1 MTRAARGHVPPAAG
15 SEEPVAVVGLSC
27 RYPGGADSPAAFW
40 DLLVEGRD
48 GIGDGAERWAPYAQ
62 AGPEQEAVVRATTSR
77 GGFLDDIAGF
87 DAEFFGIAPR
97 EAELMDPQQ
106 RLLLELA
113 WEALED
119 AGIPPL
125 GLGGG
130 DCGVFVGVG
139 SDDYGRRLL
148 EDLPGIEAW
157 TGIGAA
163 LCATANRV
171 SHSLD
176 LRGPSLAVDTACS
189 ASLVGVHLARRSLLS
204 GDCDLALAAGVN
216 LMVAPGLSVTLDRA
230 GATSPDGR
238 SKPFDASADGYGR
251 GEGAGVLVLKRLA
264 DAERAGDRV
273 LAVIRGSGVSQDG
286 RTAGIMAPSGEAQAD
301 LLRRTYDRCGI
312 APAGVDY
319 VEAHGTGT
327 VAGDPLEA
335 GALAAVLGAGR
346 PADRPCLIGSVKG
359 NIGHLEAG
367 SGIAGMIKTILAL
380 VHEEI
385 PPSGRFSVPS
395 PRIPWE
401 ESRLRVARERTPWP
415 RGERPRRAGVSS
427 FGYGGTI
434 AHVVLEEA
442 PARPVPSPDG
452 HDGHDVQ
459 DAPPRLFPLSGRS
472 GAALREDAARLAD
485 WLGGPGADVPLG
497 SLARDLGARRSH
509 LERRVAVVAAGPGEL
524 ADGLRRFAAGESAPG
539 VVEGPSAGGG
549 DGVVWVFSGT
559 GAQWPG
565 MGRELLAT
573 EPVFAEAIDRVGP
586 VFAEEIGATAR
597 ELIENGDVG
606 RVDVAQTM
614 IYAVQLGLVAVWRSL
629 GFTPSAVLGHSMGEI
644 AAAVTAGILSPQDG
658 ARLVCRRSVLLRRVA
673 GAGGMLMIGL
683 PAGEAEARLGGAEG
697 VVPAVFAS
705 PTSTVVAGGRAEID
719 ALAAE
724 LAADAALLARRVDS
738 DVAFHSPQMDPLAKE
753 LAEAAADLAVHAP
766 RVPVY
771 GTASAD
777 PRDPAPRDGAYWAA
791 NLRNPVRFAGAV
803 AAAAEDGF
811 RTFLEVSA
819 HPVVRHSVQETL
831 EAAGADRHCVA
842 GSLRRDAGGRAQL
855 LANAGLLYCAGA
867 AVDWPA
873 GPYAPPLSLPPRS
886 WRRHRHWRELTVR
899 RPDRGRHDSAGRTLL
914 GPLSTLAGST
924 PLDLWRTRV
933 DLASRPYPGSH
944 TIHGVELV
952 PAAVVLQTFLAAA
965 GRPALS
971 EVSFELP
978 LTLAAAR
985 DVDVVAQDGVV
996 RLLSRAADTDGDGDG
1011 RPWLTHA
1018 LARASD
1024 EPTPPALPAASAG
1037 PGTPLAADRITAG
1050 LASVGVPSMAFPWRV
1065 DRLERLA
1072 GGLRADVVAADGPDS
1087 AARTW
1092 APLFDAALSMAAV
1105 AFPGPAAL
1113 RVVAGVERVWTTGE
1127 PPVRARIEALVAGG
1141 DGPVT
1146 GAGGTVDVRISAEDG
1161 RTAAVLAGVR
1171 YAGAET
1177 ESRPG
1182 APGQLLFRTD
1192 WRPLPHAGPALPR
1205 TLVAI
1210 GADGALAAE
1219 LRTTA
1224 DQLGV
1229 AWLPAED
1236 PDALDGL
1243 RGRVS
1248 GPVDVLVLPCT
1259 EPLPAGDLAVRE
1271 AWRLA
1276 WAAQRLGVWPP
1287 GTARLWSLTTG
1298 VREAD
1303 RLEAVAQASRWGLGR
1318 VVGGE
1323 HPGLWGGTLDLGPR
1337 PTREDLVTAVRVI
1350 ARNPGEDVVAVREGE
1365 AFVNRLVPA
1374 GPGAGHAPPRCRPDG
1389 TYLVSGGLGVLG
1401 GEIARWLVERGARRL
1416 VLAGRGGLPPRSRWD
1431 TVTDPVR
1438 ARGVGT
1444 VRALEAL
1451 GVTVRVVALDLA
1463 DPEAAAAA
1471 LSPDALGLP
1480 PIRGVVH
1487 AAGVLHDQLVD
1498 RLDPAALAAVLRP
1511 KAGGALTLRRLFP
1524 PESLDFL
1531 VHFSSCGQFLG
1542 LTGQAAYA
1550 SANAFLDALAVHDHG
1565 RGAAG
1570 SLSLAWTS
1578 WRGLGMADNAA
1589 VDAELRAHG
1598 IGDITAAEAFGAW
1611 DLAGRSGAAA
1621 LAVLRPVPLPPGA
1634 RRGGPLS
1641 GLADDPAPE
1650 PAGPAGTPGAA
1661 GAADLTEEALRE
1673 LLHEQ
1678 TVSVIVS
1685 EMKLDP
1691 AELDPDRSLL
1701 KTGLDSVM
1709 AIVIRRR
1716 LERLLERR
1724 LPANLV
1730 WHQQTVTAIVDY
1742 LVTSAR
1748 A

>member
-1 MTRAARGHVPPAAG
+1 MT
-15 SEEPVAVVGLSC
+15 
-27 RYPGGADSPAAFW
+27 GA
-40 DLLVEGRD
+40 
-48 GIGDGAERWAPYAQ
+48 
-62 AGPEQEAVVRATTSR
+62 
-77 GGFLDDIAGF
+77 
-87 DAEFFGIAPR
+87 
-97 EAELMDPQQ
+97 
-106 RLLLELA
+106 
-113 WEALED
+113 
-119 AGIPPL
+119 
-125 GLGGG
+125 
-130 DCGVFVGVG
+130 
-139 SDDYGRRLL
+139 
-148 EDLPGIEAW
+148 
-157 TGIGAA
+157 
-163 LCATANRV
+163 
-171 SHSLD
+171 
-176 LRGPSLAVDTACS
+176 
-189 ASLVGVHLARRSLLS
+189 
-204 GDCDLALAAGVN
+204 
-216 LMVAPGLSVTLDRA
+216 
-230 GATSPDGR
+230 
-238 SKPFDASADGYGR
+238 
-251 GEGAGVLVLKRLA
+251 
-264 DAERAGDRV
+264 
-273 LAVIRGSGVSQDG
+273 
-286 RTAGIMAPSGEAQAD
+286 
-301 LLRRTYDRCGI
+301 
-312 APAGVDY
+312 
-319 VEAHGTGT
+319 
-327 VAGDPLEA
+327 
-335 GALAAVLGAGR
+335 
-346 PADRPCLIGSVKG
+346 
-359 NIGHLEAG
+359 
-367 SGIAGMIKTILAL
+367 
-380 VHEEI
+380 
-385 PPSGRFSVPS
+385 
-395 PRIPWE
+395 
-401 ESRLRVARERTPWP
+401 
-415 RGERPRRAGVSS
+415 
-427 FGYGGTI
+427 
-434 AHVVLEEA
+434 
-442 PARPVPSPDG
+442 
-452 HDGHDVQ
+452 
-459 DAPPRLFPLSGRS
+459 
-472 GAALREDAARLAD
+472 
-485 WLGGPGADVPLG
+485 
-497 SLARDLGARRSH
+497 
-509 LERRVAVVAAGPGEL
+509 
-524 ADGLRRFAAGESAPG
+524 
-539 VVEGPSAGGG
+539 GG

-573 EPVFAEAIDRVGP
+573 EPVFAEAVDRIGP

-597 ELIENGDVG
+597 ELIEDGDVG

-614 IYAVQLGLVAVWRSL
+614 IYAVQLGLVALWRSL

-644 AAAVTAGILSPQDG
+644 AAAVTAGVLSPQDG

-683 PAGEAEARLGGAEG
+683 PAEETAALLDGAG
-697 VVPAVFAS
+697 TVVPAVLAS
-705 PTSTVVAGGRAEID
+705 PASTVVAGGAAEID
-719 ALAAE
+719 ALAGQ
-724 LAADAALLARRVDS
+724 LAADPALLVRRVDS
-738 DVAFHSPQMDPLAKE
+738 DVAFHSPQMEPLAKE
-753 LAEAAADLAVHAP
+753 LAEAAAGLDVHAP
-766 RVPVY
+766 RLPVY
-771 GTASAD
+771 GTALED
-777 PRDPAPRDGAYWAA
+777 PRDAAPRDGAYWAA

-842 GSLRRDAGGRAQL
+842 GSLRRDGGGRAQL

-873 GPYAPPLSLPPRS
+873 GPDVPPLSLPPRS
-886 WRRHRHWRELTVR
+886 WRRQRHWRGPTVR

-914 GPLSTLAGST
+914 GQLSTLAGST

-944 TIHGVELV
+944 AIHGVEIV
-952 PAAVVLQTFLAAA
+952 PAAVVLQTFLDAA
-965 GRPALS
+965 GGRALS
-971 EVSFELP
+971 GVSFELP
-978 LTLAAAR
+978 LTLAGAR

-996 RLLSRAADTDGDGDG
+996 RLLSRTADEDEDG

-1024 EPTPPALPAASAG
+1024 EPTPPARPVADGG
-1037 PGTPLAADRITAG
+1037 PGTPLATDRIVAD
-1050 LASVGVPSMAFPWRV
+1050 LASVGVPTMAFPWRV

-1072 GGLRADVVAADGPDS
+1072 GGLRADVVAADEPAP

-1113 RVVAGVERVWTTGE
+1113 RVVAGVGRVWTTGE

-1146 GAGGTVDVRISAEDG
+1146 GAGGTVGVRIAAEDG
-1161 RTAAVLAGVR
+1161 RTVAVLAGVR
-1171 YAGAET
+1171 YAAAEART
-1177 ESRPG
+1177 RPG
-1182 APGQLLFRTD
+1182 PPAELLFRMD
-1192 WRPLPHAGPALPR
+1192 WRPLTHRGGALPR

-1210 GADGALAAE
+1210 GAAGAPAAQ
-1219 LRTTA
+1219 LRTAA
-1224 DQLGV
+1224 DHLGIP
-1229 AWLPAED
+1229 WLPVVD

-1248 GPVDVLVLPCT
+1248 GPVDVLVLPCA
-1259 EPLPAGDLAVRE
+1259 EPLTAGDLAVRE

-1323 HPGLWGGTLDLGPR
+1323 HPGLWGGTLDLGAR
-1337 PTREDLVTAVRVI
+1337 PTRDDLVTALRVI
-1350 ARNPGEDVVAVREGE
+1350 AQNPGEDVVAVRGGE

-1374 GPGAGHAPPRCRPDG
+1374 GADAEHTPPRCRPDG
-1389 TYLVSGGLGVLG
+1389 TYLVTGGLGGLG

-1431 TVTDPVR
+1431 AVTDPAL
-1438 ARGVGT
+1438 ARRVET
-1444 VRALEAL
+1444 VRGLEAL
-1451 GVTVRVVALDLA
+1451 GVTVRVVSLDLA

-1511 KAGGALTLRRLFP
+1511 KAGGALTLHRLFP
-1524 PESLDFL
+1524 PGSLDFL

-1550 SANAFLDALAVHDHG
+1550 AANAFLDALAAHD
-1565 RGAAG
+1565 RALGADG

-1578 WRGLGMADNAA
+1578 WRGMGMADNAA

-1598 IGDITAAEAFGAW
+1598 VGDITAAEAFGAW
-1611 DLAGRSGAAA
+1611 DLAGRSGAAS
-1621 LAVLRPVPLPPGA
+1621 LAVLRTVPLPPGA
-1634 RRGGPLS
+1634 GRTGLLS
-1641 GLADDPAPE
+1641 DLTDDPPAAPAE
-1650 PAGPAGTPGAA
+1650 PAGIPRAA
-1661 GAADLTEEALRE
+1661 ELTGEALRE

-1716 LERLLERR
+1716 LERLLERK

-1748 A
+1748 S